1 MGRNYLGRLRQFAV
15 EHLAAVTLVALDVI
29 VLVALLFVI
38 VFGALQCGAA
48 TMAA

>member
-15 EHLAAVTLVALDVI
+15 EHLAAVVI